1 MNDERSCPKC
11 DGNMELGFTPE
22 SYSSF
27 LGFDS
32 QTYQEYWVP
41 GPAEWANGRLTVPKE
56 QLDAAIAITKLRC
69 QQCGYLESYATG

>member
-32 QTYQEYWVP
+32 
-41 GPAEWANGRLTVPKE
+41 
-56 QLDAAIAITKLRC
+56 
-69 QQCGYLESYATG
+69 